1 MTNPTYT
8 FMSRST
14 AKPGRFDDLVRI
26 TTSPPA
32 AMDEATDTVLAYQV
46 AADRDRNSVVVWVT
60 MRDKQVMD
68 AYLASPQGQA
78 AHGDASEMEEI
89 IETFEMFDL
98 TPVAGRLTA

>member
-1 MTNPTYT
+1 MQPTYT

-32 AMDEATDTVLAYQV
+32 AIDRDTDGVIAYQV

-60 MRDKQVMD
+60 LDRKETMYD
-68 AYLASPQGQA
+68 YLATEKGQQE
-78 AHGDASEMEEI
+78 HGNEAEMAEI

-98 TPVAGRLTA
+98 TPVAGRLPA